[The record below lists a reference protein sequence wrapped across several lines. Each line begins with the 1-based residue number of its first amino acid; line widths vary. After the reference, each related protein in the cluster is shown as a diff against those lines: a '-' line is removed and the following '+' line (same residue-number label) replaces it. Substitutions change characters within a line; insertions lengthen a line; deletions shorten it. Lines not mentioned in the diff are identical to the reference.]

1 MGQGWPG
8 TQPGGIL
15 EPGGIN
21 PPGGTTITIERGR
34 GTDGGEW
41 GKGKGKDPRDWAMG
55 FNGTWGFD
63 DKYHRERE
71 ESTTEKNN
79 ELKWAES
86 EMRGNNSSL
95 RTHQK
100 LEQIQW

>member
-34 GTDGGEW
+34 
-41 GKGKGKDPRDWAMG
+41 DWAMG
-55 FNGTWGFD
+55 FNGTWAFD
-63 DKYHRERE
+63 DNYHREKE

-79 ELKWAES
+79 ELK
-86 EMRGNNSSL
+86 
-95 RTHQK
+95 
-100 LEQIQW
+100 

>member
-34 GTDGGEW
+34 GTDGGE
-41 GKGKGKDPRDWAMG
+41 
-55 FNGTWGFD
+55 
-63 DKYHRERE
+63 
-71 ESTTEKNN
+71 
-79 ELKWAES
+79 
-86 EMRGNNSSL
+86 
-95 RTHQK
+95 
-100 LEQIQW
+100 